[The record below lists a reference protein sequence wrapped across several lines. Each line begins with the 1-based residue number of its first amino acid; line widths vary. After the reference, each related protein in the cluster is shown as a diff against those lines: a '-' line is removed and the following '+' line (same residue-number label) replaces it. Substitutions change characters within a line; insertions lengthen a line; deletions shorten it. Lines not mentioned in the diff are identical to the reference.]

1 MTSEEQTK
9 ADLLT
14 LVQGR
19 NQRIAEL
26 ELLVLGLNRKLQE
39 VTNAGNEEKTDEEGN
54 EEEVLLKPL
63 DRRAFGILSSLMSTD
78 PVGAIEGVIG
88 MLCVSENKE
97 AILSDD
103 STLMSLATPIA
114 EMMNTK
120 TASLKKN

>member
-26 ELLVLGLNRKLQE
+26 ELLVLDLNRKLQE

-54 EEEVLLKPL
+54 
-63 DRRAFGILSSLMSTD
+63 
-78 PVGAIEGVIG
+78 
-88 MLCVSENKE
+88 KE
-97 AILSDD
+97 D
-103 STLMSLATPIA
+103 S
-114 EMMNTK
+114 
-120 TASLKKN
+120 